1 MGKLKESI
9 LEAEENKSFYDE
21 AHAEQEAKQEAY
33 YYHVIAE
40 FYGACKYFGTAK
52 VMADLAE
59 FKKNVEKPKDEP
71 RIQLL

>member
-1 MGKLKESI
+1 MGKLKETLLTDQETGS
-9 LEAEENKSFYDE
+9 YD
-21 AHAEQEAKQEAY
+21 ATASEQEAQQEAY
-33 YYHVIAE
+33 YYYVISE

-59 FKKNVEKPKDEP
+59 FKKTVEKPKEEP

>member
-1 MGKLKESI
+1 MSGTNPDELPPTT
-9 LEAEENKSFYDE
+9 EE
-21 AHAEQEAKQEAY
+21 EQAAQQEAY

-40 FYGACKYFGTAK
+40 FYGACKFFGVAK

-59 FKKNVEKPKDEP
+59 FKKTVEKPKDEP

>member
-1 MGKLKESI
+1 LTSSETAAQDLRENDNVLS
-9 LEAEENKSFYDE
+9 AEEQ
-21 AHAEQEAKQEAY
+21 AAQQEAY

-52 VMADLAE
+52 VMADLKE
-59 FKKNVEKPKDEP
+59 FKDTVEKPKDEP

>member
-1 MGKLKESI
+1 MASDNLTSSA
-9 LEAEENKSFYDE
+9 LSEE
-21 AHAEQEAKQEAY
+21 EQAAQQEAY

-52 VMADLAE
+52 VMADLKA
-59 FKKNVEKPKDEP
+59 FKDTVEKPKEAP